1 MTILAEAIE
10 NTPYEDKL
18 PKAVEQYER
27 YRQDLHILEGVV
39 MYGRRL
45 IVPTDLRSD
54 VLKALHS
61 AHQGVSKMSERT
73 QQVVFWPRIYKDIE
87 KKRAECEACTRNAPS
102 QSPLP
107 PTPVASPEY
116 PFQMIVMDY
125 CNVKGKAWLV
135 IADRFTGW
143 VSVYYFAKEA
153 TTQQLIELLRAYFST
168 FGVCIEVAT
177 DNGSQYRAKMFTDF
191 LKRWGVERHRISSDY
206 FPHSNLRAETAV
218 KTAKRLLMNNTG
230 SDGTRVWNK
239 ICRALLQ
246 HRNTPD
252 QEWKLS
258 PSQLL
263 FGRPVRDFLPVKPG
277 LFNPSK
283 VWVDCR
289 EKRELAMRHRLS
301 LGAERWSVGTRQ
313 LPDL

>member
-1 MTILAEAIE
+1 
-10 NTPYEDKL
+10 
-18 PKAVEQYER
+18 
-27 YRQDLHILEGVV
+27 
-39 MYGRRL
+39 
-45 IVPTDLRSD
+45 
-54 VLKALHS
+54 
-61 AHQGVSKMSERT
+61 MSERT
-73 QQVVFWPRIYKDIE
+73 QQVVFWPGIYKDIE

-153 TTQQLIELLRAYFST
+153 TTQQLIEILRTYFST
-168 FGVCIEVAT
+168 FGICVEIAT
-177 DNGSQYRAKMFTDF
+177 DNGSQYRAKTFTDF
-191 LKRWGVERHRISSDY
+191 FKKWGVERHRISSDY

-218 KTAKRLLMNNTG
+218 KTTKRLLMDNTG
-230 SDGTRVWNK
+230 SDGRPIWDK

-263 FGRPVRDFLPVKPG
+263 FGRPVQDFLPVKPG
-277 LFNPSK
+277 LFSPSE

-289 EKRELAMRHRLS
+289 EKRELAMKHRLS
-301 LGAERWSVGTRQ
+301 LGAERWSVGT
-313 LPDL
+313 